1 MNLSVVVILLV
12 LQCHGTVAR
21 PQHGE
26 KVSLARIHPELH
38 PVSDAKFYDGNRA
51 DYVTD
56 KRPHKD
62 APLHFS
68 HPYPEVQDS
77 HDYDADY
84 VKDENGDS
92 GEFAAQQKYDH
103 LRQLIVDQM
112 KELERLK
119 ALQKAAH
126 DALAAHKAASGPVHE
141 AVPDVGPAGDLS
153 TKEVEAEINDLDKCK
168 EQLRIAREKL
178 QKAIAE
184 RKAALETYEKEKAEH
199 EAATLKAKAAKAEEV
214 KLEGEVKE
222 EDKEHKTAYADFQEK
237 DATLKKMEAELE
249 AAAKALRKFRDADG
263 GPHTKGQNGGVYRES
278 GAVSSTPTLAAAV
291 VTIVAYLQLS

>member
-1 MNLSVVVILLV
+1 MKSCGLV
-12 LQCHGTVAR
+12 LALLWAHGAVAR
-21 PQHGE
+21 PQQGE
-26 KVSLARIHPELH
+26 KTSLAGSHPALH
-38 PVSDAKFYDGNRA
+38 PVSDSKFYDGSRA

-56 KRPHKD
+56 ERPHKD
-62 APLHFS
+62 APLHFN

-77 HDYDADY
+77 HDYDKDY

-92 GEFAAQQKYDH
+92 GEFAAQEKYDH
-103 LRQLIVDQM
+103 LRQHIVDQM

-126 DALAAHKAASGPVHE
+126 DALAAHKAAAGAVHE
-141 AVPDVGPAGDLS
+141 KVPDVPPAGDLS
-153 TKEVEAEINDLDKCK
+153 TKEVEIEINDLDKCK

-178 QKAIAE
+178 QKAIVE
-184 RKAALETYEKEKAEH
+184 RKAALDAYEKAKAEH
-199 EAATLKAKAAKAEEV
+199 EAAKLKAKAAKAEEV

-222 EDKEHKTAYADFQEK
+222 EDHEHNTAYADFQEK

-263 GPHTKGQNGGVYRES
+263 SASTKGQDGGVYRES
-278 GAVSSTPTLAAAV
+278 GAMSSTPTLAAAV

>member
-1 MNLSVVVILLV
+1 MATLLF
-12 LQCHGTVAR
+12 LALGAIAR
-21 PQHGE
+21 PQQGE

-126 DALAAHKAASGPVHE
+126 DALAAHKAAAGPAHE
-141 AVPDVGPAGDLS
+141 KVPDVPPAGDLS
-153 TKEVEAEINDLDKCK
+153 TKEVEIEINDLDKCK

-178 QKAIAE
+178 QKAIVE
-184 RKAALETYEKEKAEH
+184 RKAALDAYEKAKAEH
-199 EAATLKAKAAKAEEV
+199 EAAKLKAKAAKAEEV
-214 KLEGEVKE
+214 KE
-222 EDKEHKTAYADFQEK
+222 EDHEHNTAYADFQEK

-263 GPHTKGQNGGVYRES
+263 GPHTKGQDGGVYRES
-278 GAVSSTPTLAAAV
+278 GAMSSTPTLAAAV

>member
-1 MNLSVVVILLV
+1 MKSNFVVIFFACGPSTL
-12 LQCHGTVAR
+12 AR
-21 PQHGE
+21 IQQGE
-26 KVSLARIHPELH
+26 KVGLARIHPALE
-38 PVSDAKFYDGNRA
+38 PVSDSKFYDGNRA

-77 HDYDADY
+77 NDYDKDY

-92 GEFAAQQKYDH
+92 GEFAAQQRYDR
-103 LRQLIVDQM
+103 LRQSLVDQM

-126 DALAAHKAASGPVHE
+126 DALAAHKAAAGAKHE
-141 AVPDVGPAGDLS
+141 KVPDVPPAGDLS
-153 TKEVEAEINDLDKCK
+153 TKEVEMEINDLDKCK

-178 QKAIAE
+178 QKAIVE
-184 RKAALETYEKEKAEH
+184 RKAALDRYEKEKAEK
-199 EAATLKAKAAKAEEV
+199 EAAEAKAKAAKAEEV
-214 KLEGEVKE
+214 RLEGEVKE
-222 EDKEHKTAYADFQEK
+222 EDDEHKTAFEDFQEK
-237 DATLKKMEAELE
+237 DAKLKKMEAELE

-263 GPHTKGQNGGVYRES
+263 SASTKGQDGGVYRVKS
-278 GAVSSTPTLAAAV
+278 GAKSSAPPLVAAV
-291 VTIVAYLQLS
+291 AAIVAYLHLS